1 MTNVRVTHVNMPESA
16 STSLV
21 DLRAFVLP
29 DSVEEFANQVTVD
42 QKWIILDCSMH
53 QLIIDI

>member
-1 MTNVRVTHVNMPESA
+1 MMNVKVTHVNMPESA

-21 DLRAFVLP
+21 DLRAFALQ

-42 QKWIILDCSMH
+42 QTWIILDACIS
-53 QLIIDI
+53 

>member
-21 DLRAFVLP
+21 DLRAFALQ
-29 DSVEEFANQVTVD
+29 DSMEVFA
-42 QKWIILDCSMH
+42 K
-53 QLIIDI
+53 